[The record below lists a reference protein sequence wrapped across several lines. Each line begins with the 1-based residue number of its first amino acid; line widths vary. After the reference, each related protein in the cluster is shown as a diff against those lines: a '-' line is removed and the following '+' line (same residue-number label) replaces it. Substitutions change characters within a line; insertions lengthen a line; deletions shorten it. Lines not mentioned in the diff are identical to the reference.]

1 MQVKNKI
8 DVVLAKIEERALG
21 GTEFLPIIGPEKGK
35 FDYLIV
41 RVINAKRILDLGTLI
56 GYSALLFAK
65 AVGKKGKVTTIEINE
80 ENAKQAEANFRNAK
94 VKNIKLIIGDAK
106 IITKKLKVAFDLILL
121 DTWKED
127 YVKLL
132 PDCVRLLH
140 KGGVLL
146 TDNALWKTKE
156 MENFRNA
163 LFARKDL
170 ESMIVSIGDG
180 IAFSVKK
187 SIQT

>member
-1 MQVKNKI
+1 MQVKDKV
-8 DVVLAKIEERALG
+8 DMVLAKIEERAAS
-21 GTEFLPIIGPEKGK
+21 GTEFLPIVGPEKGK
-35 FDYLIV
+35 FDYLTA
-41 RVINAKRILDLGTLI
+41 RAINAKHILDLGTLV
-56 GYSALLFAK
+56 GYSALLFSK
-65 AVGKKGKVTTIEINE
+65 AVGANGRITTIEFNE
-80 ENAKQAEANFRNAK
+80 EYANEAIKNFRTAG
-94 VKNIKLIIGDAK
+94 VKNIKLIQGDAK
-106 IITKKLKVAFDLILL
+106 KVVKKLKQKFDLVLL

-132 PDCVRLLH
+132 PDCVRLLR

-170 ESMIVSIGDG
+170 ESIIVPVGDG

-187 SIQT
+187 